1 MALSRPA
8 FNFAKN
14 FAYARTFGTSAAR
27 FGAHGSAGKIRRFSI
42 QKFGWSDIVFHL
54 FHLVNTFGL
63 SELVQKLVNI
73 IDLLEIIINVAKDFR
88 HLILEHFN
96 EVLLF
101 VGGRITVHLV
111 ATISDFLEHVLGS
124 CQSLAQLVRFLGE
137 KFRCIMDILLGKL
150 VIKVD
155 KHVF

>member
-1 MALSRPA
+1 MHNIDLKPHAFLETFQAELDAFELTVPLAELSERIPLDDCPLELQHEI
-8 FNFAKN
+8 F
-14 FAYARTFGTSAAR
+14 TLSDTLS
-27 FGAHGSAGKIRRFSI
+27 SI
-42 QKFGWSDIVFHL
+42 IDIVFHL

-124 CQSLAQLVRFLGE
+124 CQSLAQLVRFL
-137 KFRCIMDILLGKL
+137 C
-150 VIKVD
+150 
-155 KHVF
+155 